1 MHTAGSSIS
10 SDVCAQEDQ
19 PEEGIARRLA
29 LLVEYDGSEYAGF
42 QLQKDQ
48 PSIQGKI
55 EAALN
60 SFTGESIR
68 IRGASRTDAGAHAR
82 GQVVDFLTTSR
93 HHARVFPRALNYYL
107 PKEIQVQCAYQVP
120 YTFHSRKHA
129 SGRTYRYN
137 VLNRAWASPL
147 AGKHSFWVRG
157 DLNVERMASAA
168 QSLVGKHDFR
178 PFAPGFP
185 SEKSSHRHVSR
196 WEVWREDDSVIFEC
210 EANGFIKHQIRRTN
224 GLLLQ
229 VGKGRW
235 PASVV
240 ADVIGGKCEQDVEWS
255 SIPAH
260 GLCLM
265 KVTYPDYISVD
276 MTPKSGQEEEDQ
288 LGLGDNLYEE
298 N

>member
-1 MHTAGSSIS
+1 MPADAG
-10 SDVCAQEDQ
+10 AQPDPLEDRT
-19 PEEGIARRLA
+19 PRRLA
-29 LLVEYDGSEYAGF
+29 LVVEYEGSEYAGF
-42 QLQKDQ
+42 QLQQCQ
-48 PSIQGKI
+48 PSIQGEI

-93 HHARVFPRALNYYL
+93 HDTTVFPRALNYYL
-107 PKEIQVQCAYQVP
+107 PKKIQVQSAYQVP
-120 YTFHSRKHA
+120 DGFHSRKHA
-129 SGRTYRYN
+129 SRRTYRYS
-137 VLNRAWASPL
+137 VLNRDWASPL
-147 AGKHSFWVRG
+147 AGNQWLWVRG
-157 DLNVERMASAA
+157 DLNVERMAAAA

-185 SEKSSHRHVSR
+185 VEKSSKRHVNR
-196 WEVWREDDSVIFEC
+196 WDVWREDDAVIFEC
-210 EANGFIKHQIRRTN
+210 EANGFMKHQIRRTN

-235 PASVV
+235 PTSVV
-240 ADVIGGKCEQDVEWS
+240 ADVIAGKCEYQVEWP

-265 KVTYPDYISVD
+265 KVTYPDCLSVD
-276 MTPKSGQEEEDQ
+276 LASNTGHNQGKQPN
-288 LGLGDNLYEE
+288 LGDDIYEE